1 MDVDQQ
7 PSTVR
12 RQSLNSRNTEM
23 GVAAKGS
30 IYASPK
36 QLEELTGISY
46 ATWESWRR
54 QGRGPRWISVSKR
67 KVLYE
72 LASVKA
78 WLEARAVQTTAEAD
92 LLPALG
98 I

>member
-1 MDVDQQ
+1 MDIEQKS
-7 PSTVR
+7 PAGRT
-12 RQSLNSRNTEM
+12 QSLTAR
-23 GVAAKGS
+23 GAKDGLPAQGNV
-30 IYASPK
+30 YASPK

-54 QGRGPRWISVSKR
+54 QGRGPRWISISKR

-78 WLEARAVQTTAEAD
+78 WLEARVVQTTAEAD

-98 I
+98 A